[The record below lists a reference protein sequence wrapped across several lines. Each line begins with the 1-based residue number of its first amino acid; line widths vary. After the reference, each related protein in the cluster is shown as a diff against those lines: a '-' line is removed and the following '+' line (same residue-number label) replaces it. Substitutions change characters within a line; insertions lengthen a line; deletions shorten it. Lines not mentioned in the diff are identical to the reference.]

1 MRELKSGA
9 QLAGR
14 YTLVRK
20 LGSGG
25 SSETWLANDRLT
37 KAKAALKLKTDDA
50 QSPEALRREWQLSIR
65 LIHAHIV
72 RVFEF
77 HETDDASF
85 YTLQYVDGPDLSVLA
100 GAPWEDVLGPIA
112 LIADALRYAHGKDV
126 VHRDLKASNV
136 LLDANGAPYLIDFGV
151 ATTGSED
158 IGGGSL
164 IAASP
169 EQLDGQPPQPSDDIF
184 ALGGL
189 IYELIAGR
197 SPYSPIDTENDIRNK
212 QPDALRQADGSPVPP
227 AVQALV
233 ADMLAKRAAD
243 RPDAAEVVER
253 LESLGVRGSV
263 ADRRYLGQVRAIAD
277 EEIETAQSVHRPG
290 TGKTGKAGET
300 VRADSSGLSPKLVGG
315 ALAVL
320 VALLLAVVFLL
331 PKTVDDELLPPAVE
345 DTTSAETAEEAE
357 EADEADDGTPA
368 DEAAPARDERVI
380 AREDA
385 EQVLGELLAKQR
397 TLEGRAVERWGG
409 LPWRQ
414 GTEAY
419 EAGDRAYL
427 AQDYATAIERY
438 GEAIELIDPL
448 LDEVDV
454 VFRRALDEAE
464 TALDA
469 GDTRE
474 AVTLYELAVAISP
487 SHGPARRGLIRAQN
501 LDEVLALTAQG
512 EQLERDLDLFAALQ
526 SFERAV
532 EIDPEW
538 QSARDGADRVRETM
552 KQMDF
557 DQRMTEGLTALAE
570 GDYLSARAAFR
581 AAEQLYPEST
591 EPADGLQQVDNALRL
606 NDIASFETQALT
618 LESEERWEAAAEAY
632 ASILEIDPNLTF
644 AQEGRARANR
654 MIALHAQLDEFIADP
669 DRLSSDRTMQAATQ
683 LVVGITRMP
692 EIGPRLTAQRDEL
705 TRLLRRAS
713 TPLTVSFESDN
724 LTDVSIYR
732 VGTLGNFDTV
742 QLELRPGTYVAVGSR
757 AGYRDVRVEFRVAPE
772 IEQVPI
778 VVRCEEE
785 I

>member
-1 MRELKSGA
+1 MRELKGGA

-37 KAKAALKLKTDDA
+37 RAKAALKLRTNESL
-50 QSPEALRREWQLSIR
+50 SPDALRREWQLSIR

-72 RVFEF
+72 RAFEF
-77 HETDDASF
+77 HDADDATF
-85 YTLQYVDGPDLSVLA
+85 YTLQYVDGPDASVLA

-126 VHRDLKASNV
+126 VHRDIKASNV
-136 LLDANGAPYLIDFGV
+136 LLDANGAPFLIDFGV
-151 ATTGSED
+151 AAASGENP
-158 IGGGSL
+158 GGGSL

-169 EQLDGQPPQPSDDIF
+169 EQLDGQPPQPADDVF

-197 SPYSPIDTENDIRNK
+197 SPYSPIDTENDIREK
-212 QPDALRQADGSPVPP
+212 LPEPLRQADGSPVPAP
-227 AVQALV
+227 VQALV

-243 RPDAAEVVER
+243 RPDAAQVVER
-253 LESLGVRGSV
+253 LESIGIRGAPADGRFLGN
-263 ADRRYLGQVRAIAD
+263 VRAIAD
-277 EEIETAQSVHRPG
+277 EEIETAGSIHRPSVA
-290 TGKTGKAGET
+290 KAGKPE
-300 VRADSSGLSPKLVGG
+300 RADAGGLSPKLVGG

-331 PKTVDDELLPPAVE
+331 PGTVDDDLEPAVLDE
-345 DTTSAETAEEAE
+345 PAVAEPAEEI
-357 EADEADDGTPA
+357 EADAEPPPE
-368 DEAAPARDERVI
+368 EAAPARDERVV

-385 EQVLGELLAKQR
+385 EAVLGELLAKQR
-397 TLEGRAVERWGG
+397 TLEGRAVPRWGG
-409 LPWRQ
+409 LAWRQ
-414 GTEAY
+414 GSEAY
-419 EAGDRAYL
+419 EAGDQAYL

-438 GEAIELIDPL
+438 EEAIELIDPL
-448 LDEVDV
+448 LNEVDV
-454 VFRRALDEAE
+454 VFRRTLNDAGEALES
-464 TALDA
+464 

-474 AVTLYELAVAISP
+474 AVALYELAVAISP

-512 EQLERDLDLFAALQ
+512 EQLERDLDLFASLQ

-532 EIDPEW
+532 EIDSEW
-538 QSARDGADRVRETM
+538 QPAIDGASRVRETM

-557 DQRMTEGLTALAE
+557 DQRMTEGLTALTE
-570 GDYLSARAAFR
+570 GDLFSARAAFR
-581 AAEQLYPEST
+581 AAQQLYPEST
-591 EPADGLQQVDNALRL
+591 EPADGLLQVDNAIRL
-606 NDIASFETQALT
+606 NDISALETQALS
-618 LESEERWEAAAEAY
+618 LQSEERWESAAEAY
-632 ASILEIDPNLTF
+632 ANILEIDANLTF
-644 AQEGRARANR
+644 AQEGAAHASR
-654 MIALHAQLDEFIADP
+654 MIALHDQLDQFIEDP

-683 LVVGITRMP
+683 LVVAITRMP
-692 EIGPRLTAQRDEL
+692 EIGPRLTTQRDEL
-705 TRLLRRAS
+705 SRLLRRAS
-713 TPLTVSFESDN
+713 TPLVVRFESDN
-724 LTDVSIYR
+724 LTNVSVYR
-732 VGTLGNFDTV
+732 VGTLGTFDTTA
-742 QLELRPGTYVAVGSR
+742 LELRPGTYVAVGNR
-757 AGYRDVRVEFRVAPE
+757 AGYRDVRIEFRVAPE